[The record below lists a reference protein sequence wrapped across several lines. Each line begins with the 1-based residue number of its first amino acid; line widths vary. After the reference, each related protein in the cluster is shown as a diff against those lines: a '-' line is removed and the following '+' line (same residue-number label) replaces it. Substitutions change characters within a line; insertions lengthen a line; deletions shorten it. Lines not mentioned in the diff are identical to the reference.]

1 MRLLIEKSR
10 AVKSPSVGHQ
20 LVGSKKVQQVLTRE
34 GVIEKYISDSKV
46 ANEIRSTFV
55 NLYSLDMVSFI
66 FKLFKKMSFFKTRSR
81 ISGTVVK
88 ATGNVEAI
96 NVRRH

>member
-66 FKLFKKMSFFKTRSR
+66 FKLFEKCLFLRLEVGFPEL
-81 ISGTVVK
+81 
-88 ATGNVEAI
+88 GNVVSSEAI
-96 NVRRH
+96 NIRGC